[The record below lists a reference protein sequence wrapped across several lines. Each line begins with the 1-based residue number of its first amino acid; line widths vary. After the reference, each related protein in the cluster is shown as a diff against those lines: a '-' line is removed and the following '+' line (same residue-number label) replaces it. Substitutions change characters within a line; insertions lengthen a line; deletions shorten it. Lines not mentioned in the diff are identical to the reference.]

1 MKQVFEFS
9 FFLAGATVLHLSV
22 GLIAPDGQSAAE
34 GEGGDAAI
42 TLVAASASVQD
53 MVAAWEAPVT
63 VTQEVAQPAAHPM
76 AEPTDAPSL
85 ALPEP
90 EVSPSTT
97 PSALPSPAGDAPALP
112 QIDRSV
118 PPPPAP
124 PAMAQVRPVERPE
137 VRPAPAAKPAAPKP
151 TQAKPATT
159 QQSAAGS
166 GTRKTAGTGA
176 APAARTTK
184 PGNAKQLL
192 ATWGAQIRNSIER
205 RKRYPAGTRA
215 RGTVTLAISVHTG
228 GSVAGVTVRTSSGVA
243 QIDRAAVAAVTSA
256 RIAAAPEGV
265 AAGAHTF
272 TLPMTFAP

>member
-53 MVAAWEAPVT
+53 MVAAWEAPVA

-76 AEPTDAPSL
+76 TEPTDAPSL
-85 ALPEP
+85 APPEP
-90 EVSPSTT
+90 ELSPSTT
-97 PSALPSPAGDAPALP
+97 PSALPPAAGDAPALP

-118 PPPPAP
+118 PPPPL
-124 PAMAQVRPVERPE
+124 AMAQVRPVERPE

-151 TQAKPATT
+151 VQAKPATT
-159 QQSAAGS
+159 QQTAAGR

-184 PGNAKQLL
+184 PRNAKQLL